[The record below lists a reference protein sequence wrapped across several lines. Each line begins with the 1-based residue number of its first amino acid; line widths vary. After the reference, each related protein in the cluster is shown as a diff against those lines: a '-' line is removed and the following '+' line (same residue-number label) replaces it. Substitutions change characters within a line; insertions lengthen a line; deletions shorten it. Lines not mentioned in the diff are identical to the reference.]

1 MHKTSIVS
9 TTAALLALA
18 GVCFAQPPGIT
29 RDLAER

>member
-9 TTAALLALA
+9 ATAALLALA

-29 RDLAER
+29 QGR